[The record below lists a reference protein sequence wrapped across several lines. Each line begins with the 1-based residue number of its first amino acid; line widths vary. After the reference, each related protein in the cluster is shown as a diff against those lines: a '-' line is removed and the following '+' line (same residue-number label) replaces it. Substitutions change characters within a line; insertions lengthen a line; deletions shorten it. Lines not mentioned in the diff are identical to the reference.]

1 MSDSQSLVDFQLPT
15 VLKDFQNLARDF
27 AKQVIRPAEV
37 ELDKMSDPSEI
48 FASQTFKDVM
58 KKIYEVGFHK
68 AGLPEVVGG
77 DGLGTLG
84 QMVILEEIAV
94 GGAGLA
100 SQLLLAPLGAS
111 MIAAFDMSARSPVFK
126 DYLEAYVSDI
136 EGKHSGCWGIT
147 EPNAGSDTLIE
158 TSTSK
163 FATQVLKKKD
173 KKGYVVN
180 GSKSAFISNGGLADM
195 IFLCAGMDPDKG
207 IQDGSGAA
215 LIPGNLPGITRG
227 KPTNK
232 LGLRALN
239 QAEIFFDNVEI
250 PDEFVMIP
258 TGPQYRNILE
268 AFVTGGNPSVG
279 TLALGVARA
288 AYEEGLAYAK
298 TRRQGGKLI
307 FEHQL
312 IAMKL
317 FKAFRSIEAARAFLW
332 KAHLAGDYKL
342 SAAARGFASDM
353 AIEVTGDMVQV
364 FGGYGISKEYPVEKF
379 YRDAKLLQIMD
390 GTVDVMALRAAS
402 RL

>member
-1 MSDSQSLVDFQLPT
+1 MSDPQSLVDFQLPT
-15 VLKDFQNLARDF
+15 VLKDFQDLARDF

-58 KKIYEVGFHK
+58 KKMYEIGFHK
-68 AGLPEVVGG
+68 IGLPEAVGG
-77 DGLGTLG
+77 DGIGTLG
-84 QMVILEEIAV
+84 QMVVLEEIAV

-100 SQLLLAPLGAS
+100 SQLLLAPLGAH
-111 MIAAFDMSARSPVFK
+111 MVAAFDMGQRSPIFK
-126 DYLEAYVSDI
+126 DYLEAFVSDT
-136 EGKHSGCWGIT
+136 EGKHSGAWGIT

-158 TSTSK
+158 TPTSK
-163 FATQVLKKKD
+163 FATQILKNKD

-195 IFLCAGMDPDKG
+195 IFLCAGLDPDKG

-215 LIPGNLPGITRG
+215 LVPGNLPGLTRG

-250 PDEFVMIP
+250 PDEFMVIP
-258 TGPQYRNILE
+258 TGPEYRNILE
-268 AFVTGGNPSVG
+268 GFVTNGNPHVG

-288 AYEEGLAYAK
+288 AYEEALAYAK

-332 KAHLAGDYKL
+332 KAHFTGEYKIG
-342 SAAARGFASDM
+342 AAARAVACDM
-353 AIEVTGDMVQV
+353 AIEVTCDMVQV
-364 FGGYGISKEYPVEKF
+364 LGGYGISKEYPVEKF
-379 YRDAKLLQIMD
+379 YRDAKLTQIMD
-390 GTVDVMALRAAS
+390 GTVDVMSLRAAA